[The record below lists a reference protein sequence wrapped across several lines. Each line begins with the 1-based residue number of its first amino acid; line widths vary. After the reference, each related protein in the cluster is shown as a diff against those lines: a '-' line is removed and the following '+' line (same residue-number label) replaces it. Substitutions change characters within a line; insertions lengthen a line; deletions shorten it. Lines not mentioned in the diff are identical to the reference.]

1 MDPLLRGGKLGWAGD
16 LRGLEGRANFGHGG
30 HSSPSLM
37 PIQRPPIAPRQ
48 QKISHV
54 EIYWKTVTYRT
65 LALYMCLILAV
76 VAAILYLI
84 YPEAFANAMAR
95 ISKAVGAGAA
105 QSADLTAK
113 QAKFVNLD
121 GRVQVK
127 KVNSVQWVSADYRM
141 TLDKGDLIQTGADGA
156 ARITFADSTT
166 YTVQSDT
173 LVTVEENSVGRDSET
188 RVAMHISSGAVDLTT
203 GTWDSPKSK
212 AEVSF
217 SNAVAS
223 VKQNSRAAV
232 RSDPTTREAEITV
245 SAGAAEVETTDGR
258 QHVEI
263 GRWERV
269 TVPAAGGAVVKSNVL
284 APPDL
289 AGPLNLQPLI
299 VPDPKHAPVHFE
311 WKPVPEAIGYELRV
325 STTSM
330 FSRIVEDRKVA
341 GTSVEITGLDPGDYF
356 WDVVATDAQKRV
368 SAPSDTFKFTLA
380 TQGRGQEMLLEV
392 GSTELHGNVV
402 EISGRTEP
410 GAALIINGEPVAD
423 IRSDGTFKYFTAPLS
438 RGDQT
443 IVMTGQNRR
452 GGTAIKR
459 VEIVVP

>member
-1 MDPLLRGGKLGWAGD
+1 MQ
-16 LRGLEGRANFGHGG
+16 N
-30 HSSPSLM
+30 
-37 PIQRPPIAPRQ
+37 QRLPVVHR
-48 QKISHV
+48 QKISPV
-54 EIYWKTVTYRT
+54 EVYWKTVTYRT
-65 LALYMCLILAV
+65 VAIYMLLVLAIVMAT
-76 VAAILYLI
+76 LYLI
-84 YPEAFANAMAR
+84 YPEAYSGVAAK
-95 ISKAVGAGAA
+95 ISDALGGGPKVAA
-105 QSADLTAK
+105 EMSVK

-127 KVNSVQWVSADYRM
+127 KVNSVQWVAADYRM
-141 TLDKGDLIQTGADGA
+141 ALDKGDLIQTSGDGA
-156 ARITFADSTT
+156 ARVTFADGTT
-166 YTVQSDT
+166 YTVQADT

-232 RSDPTTREAEITV
+232 RSDPRTNQSDITV
-245 SAGAAEVETTDGR
+245 SAGTAELATTDGR

-269 TVPAAGGAVVKSNVL
+269 TVPPAGGTVLKTNVL

-289 AGPLNLQPLI
+289 AEPLNLQPLI

-311 WKPVPEAIGYELRV
+311 WKPAPEAISYEIRV

-330 FSRIVEDRKVA
+330 FSRIVEDRKLA
-341 GTSVEITGLDPGDYF
+341 GTSVDITGLDPGDYF
-356 WDVVATDAQKRV
+356 WDVIASDALKHV
-368 SAPSDTFKFTLA
+368 SAASDTLKFTLA
-380 TQGRGQEMLLEV
+380 TQGKGQEMLLEI
-392 GSTELHGNVV
+392 GNTELHGNVV

-410 GAALIINGEPVAD
+410 GAALIINGESVAD
-423 IRSDGTFKYFTAPLS
+423 IHPDGTFKYFTQSLG
-438 RGDQT
+438 RGSHS
-443 IVMTGQNRR
+443 IAITGQNRR

>member
-1 MDPLLRGGKLGWAGD
+1 MLL
-16 LRGLEGRANFGHGG
+16 
-30 HSSPSLM
+30 
-37 PIQRPPIAPRQ
+37 
-48 QKISHV
+48 V
-54 EIYWKTVTYRT
+54 
-65 LALYMCLILAV
+65 LAIVMAT
-76 VAAILYLI
+76 LYLI
-84 YPEAFANAMAR
+84 YPEAYSGVAAK
-95 ISKAVGAGAA
+95 ISDALGGGPKAAA
-105 QSADLTAK
+105 EMSVK

-127 KVNSVQWVSADYRM
+127 KVNSVQWVAADYRM
-141 TLDKGDLIQTGADGA
+141 ALDKGDLIQTSGDGA
-156 ARITFADSTT
+156 ARVTFADGTT
-166 YTVQSDT
+166 YTVQADT

-232 RSDPTTREAEITV
+232 RSDPRTNQSDITV
-245 SAGAAEVETTDGR
+245 SAGTAELATTDGR

-269 TVPAAGGAVVKSNVL
+269 TVPPAGGTVLKTNVL

-289 AGPLNLQPLI
+289 AEPLNLQPLI

-311 WKPVPEAIGYELRV
+311 WKPAPEAISYEIRV

-330 FSRIVEDRKVA
+330 FSRIVEDRKLA
-341 GTSVEITGLDPGDYF
+341 GTSVDITGLDPGDYF
-356 WDVVATDAQKRV
+356 WDVIASDALKHV
-368 SAPSDTFKFTLA
+368 SAASDTFKFTLA
-380 TQGRGQEMLLEV
+380 TQGKGQEMLLEI
-392 GSTELHGNVV
+392 GNTELHGNVV

-410 GAALIINGEPVAD
+410 GAALIINGESVAD
-423 IRSDGTFKYFTAPLS
+423 IHPDGAFKYFTQSLG
-438 RGDQT
+438 RGSHS
-443 IVMTGQNRR
+443 IAITGQNRR

>member
-1 MDPLLRGGKLGWAGD
+1 MQNQKTPAVQG
-16 LRGLEGRANFGHGG
+16 
-30 HSSPSLM
+30 P
-37 PIQRPPIAPRQ
+37 
-48 QKISHV
+48 KISPV
-54 EIYWKTVTYRT
+54 EVYWKTVTYRT
-65 LALYMCLILAV
+65 VAVYALLIFAV
-76 VAAILYLI
+76 VMATLYLI
-84 YPEAFANAMAR
+84 YPEAYSGAIAKV
-95 ISKAVGAGAA
+95 SQSLGAGTNA
-105 QSADLTAK
+105 SAELTVK

-127 KVNSVQWVSADYRM
+127 KVNSVQWVAADYRM
-141 TLDKGDLIQTGADGA
+141 ALDKGDLIQTSGDGA
-156 ARITFADSTT
+156 ARVTFADGTT
-166 YTVQSDT
+166 YTVQADT

-188 RVAMHISSGAVDLTT
+188 RVAMHISSGAVDLAT
-203 GTWDSPKSK
+203 GTWESPKSK

-232 RSDPTTREAEITV
+232 RSDPQTNQTDITV
-245 SAGAAEVETTDGR
+245 SSGTAELATTDGR

-263 GRWERV
+263 GKWERV
-269 TVPAAGGAVVKSNVL
+269 TVPSAGGVVTKTNVL

-289 AGPLNLQPLI
+289 AAPLNLQPLI

-311 WKPVPEAIGYELRV
+311 WKAVPEAVSYEIRV

-356 WDVVATDAQKRV
+356 WDVMATDGLKHV
-368 SAPSDTFKFTLA
+368 SAASDTFKFTLA
-380 TQGRGQEMLLEV
+380 TQGKGQEMALEI
-392 GSTELHGNVV
+392 GDTALHGNVV

-410 GAALIINGEPVAD
+410 GAALIINGESVAD
-423 IRSDGTFKYFTAPLS
+423 IHPDGTFKYFTQSLG
-438 RGDQT
+438 RGSHT
-443 IVMTGQNRR
+443 IAITGQNRR

-459 VEIVVP
+459 VEIVIP

>member
-1 MDPLLRGGKLGWAGD
+1 
-16 LRGLEGRANFGHGG
+16 
-30 HSSPSLM
+30 M
-37 PIQRPPIAPRQ
+37 PIQRPPVAPRQ
-48 QKISHV
+48 KISPV

-65 LALYMCLILAV
+65 VAMYLFLCLAV
-76 VAAILYLI
+76 LMAILYLI
-84 YPEAFANAMAR
+84 YPESFSGVIAR
-95 ISKAVGAGAA
+95 VSRAIGATTAPGAE
-105 QSADLTAK
+105 LTMK

-127 KVNSVQWVSADYRM
+127 KVSSVEWVTADYRM
-141 TLDKGDLIQTGADGA
+141 ALDKGDLIQTGGDGA
-156 ARITFADSTT
+156 ARITFADGTT
-166 YTVQSDT
+166 YTVQSDS

-188 RVAMHISSGAVDLTT
+188 RVGMHISSGAVDLAT
-203 GTWDSPKSK
+203 GTWDSPKSQ

-232 RSDPTTREAEITV
+232 RSDPKTSEAEITV
-245 SAGAAEVETTDGR
+245 SAGTAELATTDGR

-269 TVPAAGGAVVKSNVL
+269 TVPPAGGTVVKTNVL

-289 AGPLNLQPLI
+289 AQPLNLQPLI
-299 VPDPKHAPVHFE
+299 VPDPKHAPVRFE
-311 WKPVPEAIGYELRV
+311 WKPVADAISYELRV

-330 FSRIVEDRKVA
+330 FSRIVEDRKLTA
-341 GTSVEITGLDPGDYF
+341 TSTEITGLDPGDYF
-356 WDVVATDAQKRV
+356 WNVLAIDSEKHV

-380 TQGRGQEMLLEV
+380 TQGKGQEMLLEV
-392 GSTELHGNVV
+392 GGTELHGNVV

-410 GAALIINGEPVAD
+410 GAALIINGEAVAD
-423 IRSDGTFKYFTAPLS
+423 IRGDGTFKYFTAPLA
-438 RGDQT
+438 RGSQT
-443 IVMTGQNRR
+443 IVIMGQNRR

-459 VEIVVP
+459 VEIVIP